1 MLSDQLR
8 QARGRAGL
16 SIYALAHQSGV
27 GVASISEIESG
38 KNKNPGLLTVAKLAD
53 VLDVSLIRWP
63 NGHPH
68 AAAGARAPAR
78 PGPRWCAPWRRPQR
92 RPDPWTRMPTMTC
105 SSA

>member
-53 VLDVSLIRWP
+53 VLDVSLDTLAERTSP
-63 NGHPH
+63 RRRRGKGASQARAEVVRAL
-68 AAAGARAPAR
+68 AAAAEEA
-78 PGPRWCAPWRRPQR
+78 
-92 RPDPWTRMPTMTC
+92 
-105 SSA
+105 